1 MTEYPGCLR
10 HKICPPIFSFAKSSI
25 TFMKL
30 IHRGYKPRLK
40 EFVRTYHIFSYGLTG
55 LICLLMFSCATP
67 KNVKYFMDVPD
78 SSATKQIE
86 QAIYKTPLIQVDDI
100 LQVTI
105 QTLDPGTTALLNQQS
120 AATWPTYA
128 PQGTSSIPGNNISG
142 YLVDKDGNIVLPLIG
157 KMNVKGKS
165 TEDVR
170 TLVTEKAAQFYKDPV
185 VNVRFVNFKITVL
198 GEVARPSTYVMPN
211 EKVTLLDALGMAGDL
226 TIFGKRE
233 NVLLIREKDGKKEFV
248 RFNLN
253 NTNLFASPYYYLQQG
268 DVVYV
273 EPNKSKVVSTDAAR
287 LRNITIFSSVVTL
300 LVVILTRVKF

>member
-1 MTEYPGCLR
+1 
-10 HKICPPIFSFAKSSI
+10 
-25 TFMKL
+25 MKL
-30 IHRGYKPRLK
+30 TYKGDTSRFRRIVQTPQL
-40 EFVRTYHIFSYGLTG
+40 FTYGLIG
-55 LICLLMFSCATP
+55 LLSLLMMSCATS
-67 KNVKYFMDVPD
+67 KNVKYFSDVPD
-78 SSATKQIE
+78 SLGSKQIE

-100 LQVTI
+100 LQVNI

-128 PQGTSSIPGNNISG
+128 AQGTSSIPGNSISG
-142 YLVDKDGNIVLPLIG
+142 YLVDKDGFIVLPLIG
-157 KMNVKGKS
+157 KMLVKGKS
-165 TEDVR
+165 TEEVR
-170 TLVTEKAAQFYKDPV
+170 ALVTDKAAQFYKDPV
-185 VNVRFVNFKITVL
+185 VNVRFTNFKVTVL

-233 NVLLIREKDGKKEFV
+233 NVLLIRENDGKKQFV

-253 NTNLFASPYYYLQQG
+253 NTNLFTSPYYYLQQG

-273 EPNKSKVVSTDAAR
+273 EPNKSKVVSTDATR
-287 LRNITIFSSVVTL
+287 LRNITIFSSAITL